1 MIALIGHSRRAAVAG
16 GGAASSVL
24 GNVGGLNSR
33 AISTR
38 PGEENRSVLT
48 AYMVILGE

>member
-33 AISTR
+33 AYQYKTSKREPECTH
-38 PGEENRSVLT
+38 GVHGDT
-48 AYMVILGE
+48 G